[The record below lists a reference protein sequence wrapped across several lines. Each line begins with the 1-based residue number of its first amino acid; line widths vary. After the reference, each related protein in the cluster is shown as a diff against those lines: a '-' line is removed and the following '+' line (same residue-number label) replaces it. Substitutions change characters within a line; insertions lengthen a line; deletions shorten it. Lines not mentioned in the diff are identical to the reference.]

1 MKSWNVSGL
10 ELKPRLPEIISSS
23 EDARAIVLDL
33 GAGESLDEHEV
44 HERAFLVVLSGE
56 VEVGTGAGT
65 SAAGGAGLLVE
76 FEPRERHRVDA
87 RSDARL
93 LLDSHP
99 LAGRRAPRRDG
110 DPREALHPPPRRQ
123 ATGVRATPQGSSTR
137 SRVATD
143 AGWASSPACVPTP
156 PTRSS
161 PALCRSWSGWSIARI
176 RRERAGIGR
185 GHRPPLLRSLNPQP
199 CGVGRLRSRAT
210 ACGRA
215 SAIASPVC
223 ATLRGLPG
231 KLTIRVK
238 PRMPATA
245 RESIQWRV

>member
-56 VEVGTGAGT
+56 VEVGTGAGA

-93 LLDSHP
+93 LLILTPWPGDGHP
-99 LAGRRAPRRDG
+99 GAMEIREKLYTRRHA
-110 DPREALHPPPRRQ
+110 AKRQ
-123 ATGVRATPQGSSTR
+123 G
-137 SRVATD
+137 
-143 AGWASSPACVPTP
+143 
-156 PTRSS
+156 
-161 PALCRSWSGWSIARI
+161 
-176 RRERAGIGR
+176 
-185 GHRPPLLRSLNPQP
+185 
-199 CGVGRLRSRAT
+199 
-210 ACGRA
+210 
-215 SAIASPVC
+215 
-223 ATLRGLPG
+223 
-231 KLTIRVK
+231 
-238 PRMPATA
+238 
-245 RESIQWRV
+245 